1 MRFTVIDEGR
11 ASEVEARVDG
21 DAVRLSDAALRDG
34 LGWEVKPEGLCK
46 GGLCVPVRDRAALV
60 HADGVDLAALAG
72 ILGRPLALD
81 TAARAA
87 FLGASAGERGAQLAS
102 GMAPDVTLPDL
113 DGRPHALAGFR
124 GKKVLLIAYASW

>member
-11 ASEVEARVDG
+11 ASEIEACVDG
-21 DAVRLSDAALRDG
+21 DAVRLADAALREA
-34 LGWEVKPEGLCK
+34 LGWELKPEGLCK

-60 HADGVDLAALAG
+60 HGDGIDLTALAAL
-72 ILGRPLALD
+72 LGRPLALD
-81 TAARAA
+81 AAARTAY
-87 FLGASAGERGAQLAS
+87 LGASAGERGAQLAS
-102 GMAPDVTLPDL
+102 GLAPDVTLPDR